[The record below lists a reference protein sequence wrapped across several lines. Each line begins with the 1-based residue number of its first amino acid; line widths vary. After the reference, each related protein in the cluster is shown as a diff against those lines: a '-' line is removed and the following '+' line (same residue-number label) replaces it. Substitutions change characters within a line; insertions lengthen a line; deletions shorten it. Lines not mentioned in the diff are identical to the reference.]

1 MTNPMQPS
9 EDRRSHATCGAKTRD
24 GDPCRNAPLP
34 GQLRCRMHGGASPQ
48 ARAAAERRLAEAEAV
63 RAVSEWGGRTDVT
76 PPQALLELVQ
86 AKAQEVAFWDWRV
99 GQLSDTERAGLLLTK
114 TEQGFGPQGPVDTQ
128 TRQATPHLFLQLLH
142 KAQDQLAAYSAA
154 AMKAGVEA
162 AMIEAATIQ
171 AAWLIPF
178 IAHVVELART
188 LPDMDADT
196 ILRQAL
202 GADDPAVASRYGGT
216 DKHQITNI

>member
-1 MTNPMQPS
+1 
-9 EDRRSHATCGAKTRD
+9 
-24 GDPCRNAPLP
+24 
-34 GQLRCRMHGGASPQ
+34 MHGGSTPRSKQ
-48 ARAAAERRLAEAEAV
+48 AAERRLAEAEAI
-63 RAVSEWGGRTDVT
+63 RAVNEWGGRTDVT

-86 AKAQEVAFWDWRV
+86 TKAQEVAFWDWRV
-99 GQLSDTERAGLLLTK
+99 SELSDTERAGLLLTK
-114 TEQGFGPQGPVDTQ
+114 TEQGFGPQGPVNVE

-171 AAWLIPF
+171 AAWLIPL

-202 GADDPAVASRYGGT
+202 NANDPAVAGR
-216 DKHQITNI
+216 

>member
-1 MTNPMQPS
+1 LDDRDETPGTHPCPRQVTP
-9 EDRRSHATCGAKTRD
+9 RRSGRHN
-24 GDPCRNAPLP
+24 PP
-34 GQLRCRMHGGASPQ
+34 
-48 ARAAAERRLAEAEAV
+48 RAHRWIEA
-63 RAVSEWGGRTDVT
+63 
-76 PPQALLELVQ
+76 
-86 AKAQEVAFWDWRV
+86 
-99 GQLSDTERAGLLLTK
+99 K
-114 TEQGFGPQGPVDTQ
+114 TEQGFGPQGPVNVE

-171 AAWLIPF
+171 AAWLIPL

-202 GADDPAVASRYGGT
+202 NANDPAVAGR
-216 DKHQITNI
+216 